1 MKQVFILLL
10 FLVALNACRK
20 QATTFLTVKGRVIDA
35 YTKQAIADFPVQIGY
50 IDPSQGVGFNFG
62 SWGNISS
69 CNTDKEGYFK
79 LTTPYA
85 LSKDTADF
93 YKIEALSSETY
104 FGFSH
109 VLNAAQAEEKRNIT
123 IGDVEVDKIVT
134 LNLTVRHTGPI
145 NSSDFILGSIGSAS
159 FLYYGSDSVKNDLF
173 WLAYNKPVII
183 NWRYMK
189 NSIRYGPFIDTVIFT
204 NPENTYSLLY

>member
-1 MKQVFILLL
+1 MKQFFVLLL
-10 FLVALNACRK
+10 FIVGLISCRK
-20 QATTFLTVKGRVIDA
+20 QSTTFLIIKGRVVDA
-35 YTKQAIADFPVQIGY
+35 YTKQAVADFPVEIGF

-69 CNTDKEGYFK
+69 CKTDKEGYFT

-93 YKIEALSSETY
+93 YRIEALSSETH
-104 FGFSH
+104 FGFSRH
-109 VLNAAQAEEKRNIT
+109 LNAAHAEEKRNIT

-134 LNLTVRHTGPI
+134 LNLTVRHTGSL
-145 NSSDFILGSIGSAS
+145 NNSDFILGTIGSAR
-159 FLYYGSDSVKNDLF
+159 FNYYGSDSVKNDRF
-173 WLAYNKPVII
+173 WLAFNKPVII

-189 NSIRYGPFIDTVIFT
+189 NSIHYGPFMDTVILT
-204 NPENTYSLLY
+204 NPESNYLITY